1 MSYFRTLIPMIG
13 LYLIAIF
20 VKEPFTTHDLIIAG
34 MTMLTMIYCT
44 AEIIRAIRKMKKDGT
59 P

>member
-1 MSYFRTLIPMIG
+1 MRYFLTLIPLIG
-13 LYLIAIF
+13 LYLTAIF

-44 AEIIRAIRKMKKDGT
+44 VEIIRVIREKGGGK
-59 P
+59 